1 MKFVFSIVC
10 FFCISFIYAQIGGR
24 TTYEF
29 LNLPVSPKVSALGG
43 KNITLYNDDPSSAI
57 VNPSLVNYKM
67 DNNLSVNYMS
77 YLSDINYG
85 TASYAYLIDRRT
97 QVVHASMTYVDY
109 GSFDGYDENGNST
122 SSFSGNEASLQFGYA
137 TQIGRSDFYAGANM
151 RFITSKLEQYSS
163 FAASVD
169 LGVSY
174 IYEDWDLI
182 VSGVIRNAGY
192 QFKAYDEMRE
202 NLPFE
207 VVLGVSQMLEN
218 VPIRWHL
225 TYDHAQI
232 WNVAFGNT
240 NRDEVDL
247 EGNVSAD
254 DPGFLIMFCAIPSSV
269 LKFSQKADSTF
280 SSAITLEE
288 ERNSGLMTSVPS
300 QVCLAVFRFVLIS
313 GDSAMPTRVLI
324 ALEPRVSLDSTLS
337 CKRPIQSQSL
347 IKSLT
352 I

>member
-1 MKFVFSIVC
+1 MKFVFSFVC

-29 LNLPVSPKVSALGG
+29 LNLPVSPRVSALGG
-43 KNITLYNDDPSSAI
+43 KNITLYNDDPSNAI

-67 DNNLSVNYMS
+67 DNHLSVNYMS

-97 QVVHASMTYVDY
+97 QVVHASMTYIDY

-151 RFITSKLEQYSS
+151 RLITSKLEQYSS

-202 NLPFE
+202 DLPFE
-207 VVLGVSQMLEN
+207 VVLGISQMLKN

-247 EGNVSAD
+247 EGNITAD
-254 DPGFLIMFCAIPSSV
+254 DPGFFNNVLRHTIVGVEIFPEGGFNIQLGYNFRRGEELRIDDQRAFAGLSGGFSIRFNKWRFSYAYSRFNRAGASSFFG
-269 LKFSQKADSTF
+269 LN
-280 SSAITLEE
+280 LE
-288 ERNSGLMTSVPS
+288 L
-300 QVCLAVFRFVLIS
+300 
-313 GDSAMPTRVLI
+313 
-324 ALEPRVSLDSTLS
+324 
-337 CKRPIQSQSL
+337 
-347 IKSLT
+347 
-352 I
+352 

>member
-254 DPGFLIMFCAIPSSV
+254 DPGFFDNVLRHTIVGVEIFPEGGFNIQLGYNFRRGEELRIDDQRAFAGLSGGFSIRFNKWRFSYAYSRFNRAGASS
-269 LKFSQKADSTF
+269 FF
-280 SSAITLEE
+280 
-288 ERNSGLMTSVPS
+288 GLNVE
-300 QVCLAVFRFVLIS
+300 L
-313 GDSAMPTRVLI
+313 
-324 ALEPRVSLDSTLS
+324 
-337 CKRPIQSQSL
+337 
-347 IKSLT
+347 
-352 I
+352 